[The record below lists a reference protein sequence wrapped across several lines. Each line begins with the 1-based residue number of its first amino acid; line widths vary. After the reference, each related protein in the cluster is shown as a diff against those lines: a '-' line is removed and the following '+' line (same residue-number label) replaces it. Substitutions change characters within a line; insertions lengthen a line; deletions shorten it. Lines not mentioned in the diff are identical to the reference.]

1 MAKEKLQWHTE
12 KRKVNDLAEYEK
24 NPRVISEQQI
34 KSLKRSFKKFDLVE
48 IPAVDTDGKIV
59 AGHQRIKI
67 LQILNRGEEVID
79 VRVPNRKLTE
89 DEYKDYLLTS
99 NAVHGDWNY
108 DILREFDAD
117 LLLQIGFSDDDISN
131 IWDNNLEVDDDNFN
145 EEKELAKIK
154 EPIIYPGEIYQLG
167 MHKLICADS
176 QDIINIQK
184 LVGKEKIDLID
195 VDPPYNIGLN
205 YNSGIGTKNKYGGK
219 MKDNKTDEDYNL
231 FLKSLI
237 KNSLTVSKENAHVF
251 FWCDQKYIG
260 LLQSLYKE
268 LNIDSKRV
276 CLWIKN
282 NQNPTPQIA
291 FNKAYE
297 PCVYGTIGKP
307 FMSGNIKNLN
317 EVLNKEVGTGGRLI
331 DDIMDL
337 FDIWLVKRLPTL
349 EYEHPTQ
356 KPPTLHDKVLRRC
369 TRPGDNVLDL
379 CAGSG
384 SLMVACE
391 QLKRRSFLSEADPIF
406 ATLIIKRYEKL
417 TNKKAKK
424 LS

>member
-1 MAKEKLQWHTE
+1 M
-12 KRKVNDLAEYEK
+12 
-24 NPRVISEQQI
+24 
-34 KSLKRSFKKFDLVE
+34 
-48 IPAVDTDGKIV
+48 
-59 AGHQRIKI
+59 
-67 LQILNRGEEVID
+67 
-79 VRVPNRKLTE
+79 
-89 DEYKDYLLTS
+89 
-99 NAVHGDWNY
+99 
-108 DILREFDAD
+108 
-117 LLLQIGFSDDDISN
+117 SN
-131 IWDNNLEVDDDNFN
+131 IWDSNLEIEDDEFN

-154 EPIIYPGEIYQLG
+154 ETIIKPGEIYQLG
-167 MHKLICADS
+167 MHRLICADGK
-176 QDIINIQK
+176 DPEAIKK
-184 LVGKEKIDLID
+184 LVGTEKIDLID

-205 YNSGIGTKNKYGGK
+205 YSSGIGTKNKYGGK
-219 MKDNKTDEDYNL
+219 TEDNKSDEDYRL
-231 FLKSLI
+231 FLNGLI
-237 KNSLTVSKENAHVF
+237 KNSLSVSKKNAHVF

-268 LNIDSKRV
+268 LKIDSKRV

-282 NQNPTPQIA
+282 NQNPTPQLA

-307 FMSGNIKNLN
+307 FMSDNVKNLN
-317 EVLNKEVGTGGRLI
+317 EVLNKEIGTGSRLI

-337 FDIWLVKRLPTL
+337 FDIWLVKRLPAA

-356 KPPTLHDKVLRRC
+356 KPPTLHEKVLRRC

-391 QLKRRSFLSEADPIF
+391 QLKRRAFLSEIDPIF